1 MSTRMANAESRITQ
15 NANNIALKVSTVTYN
30 AEKIY
35 RSSTAPTTLY
45 TNMLWLD
52 TSSAPNLLKRY
63 TGSEWVAAG
72 AEEVKSSGIYIG
84 PNNVAITTE
93 NFLLQLLD
101 PTNNENVLMEMSA
114 NGNVGFKQL
123 YADEVISDSV
133 AAAYGGPLYLYVNT
147 SYSGTSDT
155 YFRSLGDAVKA
166 VNNRFL
172 RSNVV
177 IYLPSGTSEV
187 YEPAGTQIQGITGP
201 GKLTIYGYANSRLN
215 SYISVKGCSAHICF
229 QNLSLREIRTLN
241 GSNRNPYLID
251 LQMNHHVELNNCTLD
266 ANNVTYDS
274 IYCRT
279 THVYLYNCGL
289 YNALQGLEVY
299 MGWAYV
305 QSCKGSCSWAM
316 VSYAGYIICSGTV
329 PSGSRSKGN
338 NGQIFDTGVTTDYG
352 TAIPVV
358 TPDNTALMYATTT
371 KSYRGGWRS
380 DTQDVVQGVYS
391 ASGYK
396 SSLSWNYGCMWFS
409 TLRTILSG
417 TTIKSATLTLNRK
430 TGSGSGS
437 AKTLYLCAITNT
449 SASGAPSIAVNYGA
463 IGSIGRGETAT
474 FAIPVAAVQGLASGA
489 YGGLCLYES
498 PYNFGSSTYSKC
510 YMRMSGADTSQQ
522 PYLQVVYNGG
532 DTVG

>member
-1 MSTRMANAESRITQ
+1 MIVAILREIYAVQGIPPEAIMKITGKINNGNRKKIAEAIRRFKNEKYPNIVVTVDLLTTGIDVPEITTLVFMRRIRSRILFEQMLGRATRLCPEI
-15 NANNIALKVSTVTYN
+15 NKTHFEIYDPVGVYEALGPVNTMKGV
-30 AEKIY
+30 
-35 RSSTAPTTLY
+35 SSTATFAQLLQGLELLTDETMISLQIDLIVAKLRRTLPSMKPAVCIW
-45 TNMLWLD
+45 TPNARKSATRIEQAEQKVTPEAITSAV
-52 TSSAPNLLKRY
+52 TSSALYAYEKYAGRNYCLNSGNTHTFVDNKYRYASGATSTYTGWNLNVSDDLFDHSGSASNIRLSFDLKRTDVDTSAASVANVY
-63 TGSEWVAAG
+63 TGIWV
-72 AEEVKSSGIYIG
+72 Y
-84 PNNVAITTE
+84 
-93 NFLLQLLD
+93 
-101 PTNNENVLMEMSA
+101 
-114 NGNVGFKQL
+114 
-123 YADEVISDSV
+123 Y
-133 AAAYGGPLYLYVNT
+133 
-147 SYSGTSDT
+147 
-155 YFRSLGDAVKA
+155 R
-166 VNNRFL
+166 
-172 RSNVV
+172 
-177 IYLPSGTSEV
+177 
-187 YEPAGTQIQGITGP
+187 
-201 GKLTIYGYANSRLN
+201 
-215 SYISVKGCSAHICF
+215 
-229 QNLSLREIRTLN
+229 
-241 GSNRNPYLID
+241 
-251 LQMNHHVELNNCTLD
+251 
-266 ANNVTYDS
+266 
-274 IYCRT
+274 
-279 THVYLYNCGL
+279 

-329 PSGSRSKGN
+329 PSGSRNKGN

-396 SSLSWNYGCMWFS
+396 SSLSWNYGCLWFS

-522 PYLQVVYNGG
+522 PYLRVVYNGG
-532 DTVG
+532 DAVG

>member
-1 MSTRMANAESRITQ
+1 MIVAILREIYAVQGIPPEAIMKITGKINNGNRKKIAEAIRRFKNEKYPNIVVTVDLLTTGIDVPEITTLVFMRRIRSRILFEQMLGRATRLCPEI
-15 NANNIALKVSTVTYN
+15 NKTHFEIYDPVGVYEALGPVNTMKGV
-30 AEKIY
+30 
-35 RSSTAPTTLY
+35 SSTATFAQLLQGLELLTDETMISLQIDLIVAKLRRTLPSMKPAVCIW
-45 TNMLWLD
+45 TPNARKSATRIEQAEQKVTPEAITSAV
-52 TSSAPNLLKRY
+52 TSSALYAYEKYAGRNYCLNSGNTHTFVDNKYRYASGATSTYTGWNLNVSDDLFDHSGSASNIRLSFDLKRTDVDTSAASVANVY
-63 TGSEWVAAG
+63 TGIWV
-72 AEEVKSSGIYIG
+72 Y
-84 PNNVAITTE
+84 
-93 NFLLQLLD
+93 
-101 PTNNENVLMEMSA
+101 
-114 NGNVGFKQL
+114 
-123 YADEVISDSV
+123 Y
-133 AAAYGGPLYLYVNT
+133 
-147 SYSGTSDT
+147 
-155 YFRSLGDAVKA
+155 R
-166 VNNRFL
+166 
-172 RSNVV
+172 
-177 IYLPSGTSEV
+177 
-187 YEPAGTQIQGITGP
+187 
-201 GKLTIYGYANSRLN
+201 
-215 SYISVKGCSAHICF
+215 
-229 QNLSLREIRTLN
+229 
-241 GSNRNPYLID
+241 
-251 LQMNHHVELNNCTLD
+251 
-266 ANNVTYDS
+266 
-274 IYCRT
+274 
-279 THVYLYNCGL
+279 

-329 PSGSRSKGN
+329 PSSSRSKGN

-463 IGSIGRGETAT
+463 IGSIGCGETAT

-510 YMRMSGADTSQQ
+510 YMRMSGSDTSQK

-532 DTVG
+532 DAVG